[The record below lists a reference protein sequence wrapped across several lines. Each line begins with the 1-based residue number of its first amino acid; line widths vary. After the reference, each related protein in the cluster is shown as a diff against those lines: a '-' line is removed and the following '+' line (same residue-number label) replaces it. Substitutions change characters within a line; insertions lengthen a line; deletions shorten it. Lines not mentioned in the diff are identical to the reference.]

1 MTTDNT
7 ACNNSNVNI
16 DDHDADND
24 CSDNGKGNQPLLST
38 SFRQS
43 VKMGPFSIKYS
54 DPSSPR
60 AKPTSVYEEHPSSRS
75 SLYHDFA
82 KDSDD
87 NSDDDDYRGQEKD
100 QYEEDA
106 FHHYH
111 SKQQTSIVHIILH
124 KLFDTKCCQTYFLPL
139 RILLLA
145 VYLAFTLSTFWILDS
160 IKEPTLAILVD
171 GELGKHQP
179 RAKMVSFVVVV
190 AMAVGMEWAD
200 RVRQH
205 RRRAMAAERQMRQ
218 QQQGGV
224 DDELEG
230 VNEAL
235 EKSWADR
242 NLPRSMQDD
251 NGGNKWKRMG
261 IRTSNRF
268 WKHFRWGIDD
278 NNEDEA
284 GNASS
289 KITTLAFYVVGSLY
303 IHLFVT
309 VAVALRQHPSF
320 RPNNTMLHE
329 TDDNTNVAT
338 DDLNSETHGDWYY
351 PSLGYILFALIE
363 SYGSV
368 SITIFWAFAN
378 SHLTLETAE
387 RHYGSIVAVAQA
399 GAIGGST
406 LSAILG
412 SRRRGEDNVIYD
424 AEGRVDVSVADVGS
438 GMEEQNDAQVTPTL
452 IFWACGCI
460 GCGMA
465 IMALYARLFSRP
477 MNPSTPRVLVGG
489 DANNDGVERRAGE
502 DFNPPTV
509 QLKQKPDDSEGT
521 ANNNEGSNFRDLF
534 GGVRMIFRN
543 EYLTLV
549 LAVSVLYE
557 IALTCMHYEMN
568 LIGLD
573 RFGVGIS
580 IVDEF
585 ELNDERDYQYTI
597 SDNDDHNDQNN
608 GSDEGITYIQFMGW
622 YGQTVNVLSLF
633 LSFFAF
639 PRLIKHYGLS
649 FTIRVFPTVLL
660 VVTFSAFVIFPGN
673 LYFLF
678 VSLSLCKALTY
689 SVHDPS
695 EEVLYMPTSDDAKFR
710 AKFWID
716 VVGQRIAKAAGSTI
730 NNYAGSVEGILK
742 YGSLPSL
749 VASLALWLACYQVG
763 IVFDRLIKSGDVV
776 GLEEE
781 GERCRENE
789 SLELCDGVAGGE
801 QLDIEV
807 EITPT
812 ASDLTISKLET
823 TLL

>member
-1 MTTDNT
+1 
-7 ACNNSNVNI
+7 
-16 DDHDADND
+16 
-24 CSDNGKGNQPLLST
+24 
-38 SFRQS
+38 
-43 VKMGPFSIKYS
+43 
-54 DPSSPR
+54 
-60 AKPTSVYEEHPSSRS
+60 
-75 SLYHDFA
+75 
-82 KDSDD
+82 
-87 NSDDDDYRGQEKD
+87 
-100 QYEEDA
+100 
-106 FHHYH
+106 
-111 SKQQTSIVHIILH
+111 
-124 KLFDTKCCQTYFLPL
+124 
-139 RILLLA
+139 
-145 VYLAFTLSTFWILDS
+145 
-160 IKEPTLAILVD
+160 
-171 GELGKHQP
+171 
-179 RAKMVSFVVVV
+179 
-190 AMAVGMEWAD
+190 
-200 RVRQH
+200 
-205 RRRAMAAERQMRQ
+205 
-218 QQQGGV
+218 
-224 DDELEG
+224 
-230 VNEAL
+230 
-235 EKSWADR
+235 
-242 NLPRSMQDD
+242 
-251 NGGNKWKRMG
+251 
-261 IRTSNRF
+261 
-268 WKHFRWGIDD
+268 
-278 NNEDEA
+278 
-284 GNASS
+284 
-289 KITTLAFYVVGSLY
+289 
-303 IHLFVT
+303 
-309 VAVALRQHPSF
+309 
-320 RPNNTMLHE
+320 
-329 TDDNTNVAT
+329 
-338 DDLNSETHGDWYY
+338 
-351 PSLGYILFALIE
+351 
-363 SYGSV
+363 
-368 SITIFWAFAN
+368 
-378 SHLTLETAE
+378 
-387 RHYGSIVAVAQA
+387 
-399 GAIGGST
+399 
-406 LSAILG
+406 
-412 SRRRGEDNVIYD
+412 
-424 AEGRVDVSVADVGS
+424 
-438 GMEEQNDAQVTPTL
+438 
-452 IFWACGCI
+452 
-460 GCGMA
+460 
-465 IMALYARLFSRP
+465 